1 MGDTMTEDKF
11 TSPAEM
17 ELRLVALVSDRYTG
31 KVAGAEVDAK
41 IEELADRLVAWRADL
56 ARQLPRCPQCT
67 SLAYR
72 VEQEPWGDRSTCKAC
87 GLDRFDSIG
96 D

>member
-1 MGDTMTEDKF
+1 MGDTMTEDQF

-17 ELRLVALVSDRYTG
+17 ELRLVALVSDRYVG

-41 IEELADRLVAWRADL
+41 IEQLAGRLVAWRADL
-56 ARQLPRCPQCT
+56 ARRLPRCPECT
-67 SLAYR
+67 SLAFQ
-72 VEQEPWGDRSTCKAC
+72 VAQEAWGDRSTCTAC
-87 GLDRFDSIG
+87 GFERFDSIG